1 MPPNQDMAVSTGRGI
16 LTEYEKDC
24 LAGKNEKQRE
34 YEARSRIRARIEG
47 PLVEDIEH
55 LKEYDRE
62 LLGELREVVCD
73 EG

>member
-1 MPPNQDMAVSTGRGI
+1 MPPNEETAVSTGRGI
-16 LTEYEKDC
+16 LTEYERDC
-24 LAGKNEKQRE
+24 LAGKKEKQRE

-62 LLGELREVVCD
+62 LLEELREVVCD
-73 EG
+73 EE